1 MLRTV
6 GVSKSFAALTALAS
20 VDVEITR
27 GSIHAII
34 GPNGSGKTTLFNCIC
49 GFCAPD
55 SGGIFFRTGEITRK
69 SPAHIARMG
78 IRRTFQD
85 GKVVPGMTVLENVM
99 SGAGEEMGRALRD
112 IAFRLPFRASKTE
125 EAIKERARTALA
137 RVGLESAADRWG
149 STLSWT
155 ERQLV
160 QIARSL
166 IAQPSLL
173 LLDEPAAGMGIGEV
187 SRVEGVIRDIRDSGV
202 TVAIVSH
209 EMRMVM
215 TLADRVTVLNYG
227 RKIAEGAPGEV
238 RADPAVLEAYLG
250 SQ

>member
-1 MLRTV
+1 MLKV
-6 GVSKSFAALTALAS
+6 AGVSKSFAALQALAS
-20 VDVEITR
+20 VDVEIAR

-55 SGGIFFRTGEITRK
+55 AGGVFFQTGEITRR
-69 SPAHIARMG
+69 SPAHIARIG
-78 IRRTFQD
+78 IRRTFQG

-99 SGAGEEMGRALRD
+99 SGAGEGMGSALRD
-112 IAFRLPFRASKTE
+112 IVFRLPFQASKTE
-125 EAIKERARTALA
+125 AAIKERALQALR
-137 RVGLESAADRWG
+137 RVGLESASDRWG
-149 STLSWT
+149 STLSWV
-155 ERQLV
+155 ERPLV

-173 LLDEPAAGMGIGEV
+173 LLDEPAAGMGIGEI
-187 SRVEGVIRDIRDSGV
+187 SRVERVIREIRDSGV
-202 TVAIVSH
+202 TIAIVSH

-227 RKIAEGAPGEV
+227 RKIAEGSPENV
-238 RADPAVLEAYLG
+238 RRDPAVLEAYLG
-250 SQ
+250 AR